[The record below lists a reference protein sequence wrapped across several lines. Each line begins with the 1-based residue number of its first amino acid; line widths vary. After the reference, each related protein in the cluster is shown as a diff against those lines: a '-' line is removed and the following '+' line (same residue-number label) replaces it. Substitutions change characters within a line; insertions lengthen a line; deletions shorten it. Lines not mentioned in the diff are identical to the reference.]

1 MNRFGRN
8 LGLKKNGSK
17 NFSPRKDAQR
27 EQITPFLM
35 CCFCFT
41 LLFPLEKLNVLEVP
55 QHHGFFGVK
64 NHHFC
69 EFPKG
74 LSLNP
79 NQKPLK
85 NNTCTILFCF
95 RQLWVIFF
103 GFKFLPGFQKPIIS
117 LRAPSEPSAPWR
129 FGRTEKVI
137 FFWGGVPAPPAKRD
151 MKLAR
156 LCWFIPFGWWN
167 LNKHFFSNVNIPKRW
182 GKVRIQCRRSRIFFQ
197 MGWWKNHQFF
207 SNFLMYICYRGLLW
221 LLCLGPKSHL
231 RKAAGIFM
239 GSGVISLDIQKK
251 RSCFMRRN
259 GYSPGN

>member
-17 NFSPRKDAQR
+17 KFSPRKDAQR

-55 QHHGFFGVK
+55 QHNGFFGVK

-95 RQLWVIFF
+95 RQLWVFF
-103 GFKFLPGFQKPIIS
+103 SASSSF
-117 LRAPSEPSAPWR
+117 RASKSPSFHWGHPVNPVHLGVLEGPKRW
-129 FGRTEKVI
+129 
-137 FFWGGVPAPPAKRD
+137 FFWGGGSCPSRKKGHEARKTLLIHPIWVVKLEQTFFFKREHPQTLGEGSDPMSTEPHIFSDGLVEKPP
-151 MKLAR
+151 
-156 LCWFIPFGWWN
+156 
-167 LNKHFFSNVNIPKRW
+167 
-182 GKVRIQCRRSRIFFQ
+182 IFQ
-197 MGWWKNHQFF
+197 
-207 SNFLMYICYRGLLW
+207 
-221 LLCLGPKSHL
+221 
-231 RKAAGIFM
+231 
-239 GSGVISLDIQKK
+239 
-251 RSCFMRRN
+251 
-259 GYSPGN
+259 